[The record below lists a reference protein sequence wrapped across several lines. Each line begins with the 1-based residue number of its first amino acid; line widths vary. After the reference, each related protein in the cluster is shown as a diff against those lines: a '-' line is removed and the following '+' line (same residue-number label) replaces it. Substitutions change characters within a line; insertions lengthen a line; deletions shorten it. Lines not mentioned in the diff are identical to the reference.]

1 MAQTRST
8 MRLFVSEFLLMV
20 TSDRINLQNQSIKR
34 ALNGILDFSHPI
46 LPPKSVSH
54 CLILFVSTHDIS
66 GHPNVQG
73 CNLEVTVGS
82 SFSWV
87 ATHTLSASHIS
98 SLHFLGPVWSLWPLL
113 LPRLLQQPLHFGS
126 WILQS
131 ILCKTTRTIFAK
143 GELVT
148 VGVCS

>member
-54 CLILFVSTHDIS
+54 CLILFVSMHDIS

-98 SLHFLGPVWSLWPLL
+98 SLFPFPW
-113 LPRLLQQPLHFGS
+113 PRLVLMATSFTKTSATTPPLWLLNPPVYS
-126 WILQS
+126 L
-131 ILCKTTRTIFAK
+131 
-143 GELVT
+143 
-148 VGVCS
+148 

>member
-8 MRLFVSEFLLMV
+8 MRLFVNEFLLMV
-20 TSDRINLQNQSIKR
+20 TSDRINLQNQSIRR

-54 CLILFVSTHDIS
+54 CLILFVSMHAIS

-87 ATHTLSASHIS
+87 ARHTSSASHIS
-98 SLHFLGPVWSLWPLL
+98 SFFPFSW
-113 LPRLLQQPLHFGS
+113 PRLVLMATSLTKTSATTPPLWLLTPPVHS
-126 WILQS
+126 L
-131 ILCKTTRTIFAK
+131 
-143 GELVT
+143 
-148 VGVCS
+148 